1 MASAALRCRS
11 PLVTTTRRSFHSSS
25 VFMAR
30 RDSKETARA
39 RQVPFNLMDL
49 EPPQTEDDTT
59 VAGHLMLRQHRQLLY
74 HMRLIEHEIPKLVA
88 FRKPFV
94 PPTPKTPVVVRS
106 ISYGGEEHPATLK
119 RVIVVPVAHLPLKD
133 DSARHSLKL
142 IAGSRWTPTPPR
154 DSGIGS
160 DAPGGEHGYV
170 KISCEDFPRPAMNLK
185 WASDALDRLIEE
197 ANKSAGTLSDIPTDT
212 RHISS
217 KARKS
222 KKGQHLRIRPGKRVT
237 IRDFPQE
244 WLPNPTPQTSVAIP

>member
-1 MASAALRCRS
+1 VSLSNTVTFRN
-11 PLVTTTRRSFHSSS
+11 PLVLLGPARS
-25 VFMAR
+25 
-30 RDSKETARA
+30 
-39 RQVPFNLMDL
+39 
-49 EPPQTEDDTT
+49 
-59 VAGHLMLRQHRQLLY
+59 
-74 HMRLIEHEIPKLVA
+74 A

-197 ANKSAGTLSDIPTDT
+197 ANVYLRLSLVSERSLKPACLDRNLLVPCQISQRTPGTFLQKLENQRRANTFAFAQGNGSLFATSPKSGYRIQHRKPLSQYLSRQVLLLLILQLESISPL
-212 RHISS
+212 RGSRLSS
-217 KARKS
+217 K
-222 KKGQHLRIRPGKRVT
+222 
-237 IRDFPQE
+237 FE
-244 WLPNPTPQTSVAIP
+244 